1 MRLYSPIVLGGI
13 LLSVAASQV
22 SSTDALN
29 ELRKTHPAVNWN
41 RKPLA
46 VADVLCE
53 GKPAAII
60 LGSENKR
67 VVVGVVSGLRER
79 KTEVLSFPIRSD
91 TQDGFCAFPV
101 RIKTYRLD
109 CNPDVGAL
117 AGCKPTKGCRSFS
130 VMDDACDSFN
140 FYWDSSRRALGWW
153 RH

>member
-1 MRLYSPIVLGGI
+1 MRSGRMI
-13 LLSVAASQV
+13 LAFAAFLALATAQV
-22 SSTDALN
+22 SNRDAMS
-29 ELRKTHPAVNWN
+29 ELGKTHPTVNWS
-41 RKPLA
+41 RKP
-46 VADVLCE
+46 VTHADVLCE

-67 VVVGVVSGLRER
+67 VVVGVVSGLPER

-91 TQDGFCAFPV
+91 TQDGFCDFPV
-101 RIKTYRLD
+101 RIKTYSMD

-117 AGCKPTKGCRSFS
+117 PGCKPIKGCRSFS
-130 VMDDACDSFN
+130 VMDDDCDSFN